1 MKYFRLISIPLFLT
15 LSFTQPQFVEISE
28 VAGVQS
34 AIQGR
39 GVCIVDINNDNLDD
53 FFVCNHSGNDKLY
66 LNEDNFQFM
75 DISEE
80 SGTAYSGAS
89 QVAVAA
95 DYDADGFIDIFVGVS
110 NNLAKLYR
118 NNGDNT
124 FTETSF
130 DVGLI
135 YTGNI
140 LGAAWG
146 DYNNDGW
153 LDLYIANFNERNYLF
168 ENNSGVF
175 TDVTFEVGAQ
185 GPMSDLCMQAIF
197 LDYDEDGDTEIIG
210 TQDGYRGN
218 YLLTMQPN
226 NMYSDIA
233 GMVGIEADDILQGMG
248 VMAGDYNRDGR
259 FDLYFTNLHENIL
272 FRQDDNGMFTDVS
285 EESGTQDLPMSMAWG
300 SSFFDADNDGWLD
313 IFSNNESGFGGVPTS
328 FFHNLGDGTFTDIA
342 INSGLYLW
350 NSGYGCAIADFEN
363 DGDTDLIAVGYDVEN
378 GILLFEN
385 QSPQRN
391 WLEFR
396 LSGNIPNRFAI
407 GSVIT
412 LWTNNGEQQKQVL
425 QAGTG
430 FCSQD
435 SYTINF
441 GLNELTSVDSLVIK
455 WPSDQITYF
464 PMEINTLISINENQ
478 VCIPYGEVNG
488 DFSIDVLDI
497 VAVVAYILDSLNFDE
512 LQGCQAD
519 LNQDNSIDVLDVVII
534 VSEIL

>member
-1 MKYFRLISIPLFLT
+1 MRIICILFIPLIFT
-15 LSFTQPQFVEISE
+15 LSYAEPQFIEVSE
-28 VAGVQS
+28 SAGVQS
-34 AIQGR
+34 AMQGR

-53 FFVCNHSGNDKLY
+53 IFVCNHSGNDKLY
-66 LNEDNFQFM
+66 LNNNNFQFT
-75 DISEE
+75 DISDE
-80 SGTAYSGAS
+80 SGIASSGSS

-95 DYDADGFIDIFVGVS
+95 DYDADGFVDIFVGVS
-110 NNLAKLYR
+110 NNLAKLFR
-118 NNGDNT
+118 NNGNNT
-124 FTETSF
+124 FTETST

-153 LDLYIANFNERNYLF
+153 LDLYIANFNNTNYLF
-168 ENNSGVF
+168 ENNNGIF

-197 LDYDEDGDTEIIG
+197 LDYDEDGDLEIIG

-233 GMVGIEADDILQGMG
+233 SMVGIEADDILQGMG
-248 VMAGDYNRDGR
+248 VMAGDYNRDGL

-272 FRQDDNGMFTDVS
+272 FRQNENGMFTDVS
-285 EESGTQDLPMSMAWG
+285 EESGAQDEPMSMAWG

-328 FFHNLGDGTFTDIA
+328 FFHNQGDGTFSDIA

-363 DGDTDLIAVGYDVEN
+363 DGDIDMVAVGYDVEN
-378 GILLFEN
+378 GVLLFEN
-385 QSPQRN
+385 QSPQKN
-391 WLEFR
+391 WLQLR
-396 LSGNIPNRFAI
+396 LSGNPPNRFAI

-412 LWTNNGEQQKQVL
+412 LWTDGEQQKHVL

-435 SYTINF
+435 SYTIGF
-441 GLNELTSVDSLVIK
+441 GLNELTSVDSLVVR

-464 PMEINTLISINENQ
+464 PMEINTLISINEDQ
-478 VCIPYGEVNG
+478 ICIPYGEING
-488 DFSIDVLDI
+488 DLSIDVLDI
-497 VAVVAYILDSLNFDE
+497 VAVVAYILDSLSFNE
-512 LQGCQAD
+512 LQYCQAD
-519 LNQDNSIDVLDVVII
+519 LNQDDSVDVLDVVFI